1 LNISRF
7 DAAIG
12 LASKWPVEEQNK
24 ERATATGFV
33 LWATAYLQAAEQLHL
48 MSKSDRQ
55 LAFYA
60 GPVIHNTGLAAELT
74 LKAFLQGGGKTEKEI
89 KKIGHNTY
97 DAYCLSREYFEE
109 IKFIELHFSNTA
121 HLTVPDEVRR
131 RSDPADE
138 EVETRWKVYFDH
150 LRLLDTVYDRP
161 FKGRYFQP
169 GAVQLPETE
178 IVLIGTKIL
187 LSALK
192 DRLDDRAKSS
202 T

>member
-1 LNISRF
+1 MKISGF

-12 LASKWPVEEQNK
+12 LVSEWPVEKHNK
-24 ERATATGFV
+24 ERASASGYV
-33 LWATAYLQAAEQLHL
+33 SWATAYLQAAEQLHFTSEL
-48 MSKSDRQ
+48 DRQ
-55 LAFYA
+55 PAFYA

-74 LKAFLQGGGKTEKEI
+74 LKAFLQGGGKTEGEI

-97 DAYCLSREYFEE
+97 DAYCSSREYFDEA
-109 IKFIELHFSNTA
+109 KFIKLHFSNTA

-131 RSDPADE
+131 RSTPASEDI
-138 EVETRWKVYFDH
+138 ETRWKVFFDH
-150 LRLLDTVYDRP
+150 LRLLDTMYDRP

-192 DRLDDRAKSS
+192 DRLGGGLKNS